1 MITRALGV
9 ALVASFAV
17 CGLQTWRLDNAQDS
31 LREVKLQIAEHTAA
45 AERKARELEQEFA
58 ANARKA
64 AQNYATQ
71 TNRVRADAD
80 AARSEL
86 DRLRDTVTAANP
98 YAAEGAASAAR
109 TDAAKRLAVVV
120 NECAAALS
128 TVARDADATSA
139 KLIGLQEYVRGL
151 TAPDRYLS
159 NTAPER

>member
-17 CGLQTWRLDNAQDS
+17 CGLQTWRLDRAQDS
-31 LREVKLQIAEHTAA
+31 LRELQLQIAEHTAA
-45 AERKARELEQEFA
+45 AERQARELEQEFA

-64 AQNYATQ
+64 AQTYATQ
-71 TNRVRADAD
+71 TSRVRADAD

-86 DRLRDTVTAANP
+86 DRLRDTVAAGNP

-109 TDAAKRLAVVV
+109 ADAAKRLAVVV

-128 TVARDADATSA
+128 TVAGDADSTAA
-139 KLIGLQEYVRGL
+139 KLTALQEYVKGI
-151 TAPDRYLS
+151 TKD
-159 NTAPER
+159 

>member
-17 CGLQTWRLDNAQDS
+17 CGLQTWRLDSAQDS
-31 LREVKLQIAEHTAA
+31 LRELQLQIAEHTAA
-45 AERKARELEQEFA
+45 AERQAREIEQEFA

-64 AQNYATQ
+64 AQTYATQ
-71 TNRVRADAD
+71 TSRVRADAD

-86 DRLRDTVTAANP
+86 DRLRDTVAAGNP

-109 TDAAKRLAVVV
+109 ADAAKRLAVVV

-128 TVARDADATSA
+128 TVARDADSTAA
-139 KLIGLQEYVRGL
+139 KLIALQEYVKGI
-151 TAPDRYLS
+151 TKD
-159 NTAPER
+159 

>member
-17 CGLQTWRLDNAQDS
+17 CGLQTWRLDRAQDS
-31 LREVKLQIAEHTAA
+31 LRELQLQIAEHTAA
-45 AERKARELEQEFA
+45 AERQARELEQEFA

-64 AQNYATQ
+64 AQTYATQ

-86 DRLRDTVTAANP
+86 DRLRDTVAAGNP
-98 YAAEGAASAAR
+98 YAAEGAASAAP

-120 NECAAALS
+120 NECSAALA
-128 TVARDADATSA
+128 TVAGDADATAA
-139 KLIGLQEYVRGL
+139 KLTALQEYVQGI
-151 TAPDRYLS
+151 TKD
-159 NTAPER
+159 